1 VAQTD
6 MFNNL
11 LESKPKKQRTV
22 GGLVLSGVI
31 HALVITAAVYGTLQA
46 KEQLEKPKAEK
57 VEFVDMKKK
66 EEPPP
71 PKEEPKPMPK
81 DVVVAPPPPKGFQVP
96 IAPIK
101 VPDVLPDIDLS
112 KKVTD
117 EADFTGKGVQG
128 GTSKGVVGGTGPVNT
143 DQPYF
148 EFQVEKQVQ
157 QIPGTGNMRY
167 PDMLKSANIEG
178 EVLAQFVVD
187 ETGRYEP
194 GTFKV
199 LKSSHDLFTAAVR
212 NALPNMKF
220 YPAEVGGRKVKQLV
234 QQPFTFTLTKSE

>member
-1 VAQTD
+1 
-6 MFNNL
+6 MFNTL
-11 LESKPKKQRTV
+11 IESKPKKQRTT
-22 GGLVLSGVI
+22 GGLIFSGVL
-31 HALVITAAVYGTLQA
+31 HAILGTAAVYGTLQA

-57 VEFVDMKKK
+57 VEFVDIKKK

-71 PKEEPKPMPK
+71 PKEVPPPPK
-81 DVVVAPPPPKGFQVP
+81 DVVMAPPPPKGFQVLT
-96 IAPIK
+96 APVK

-117 EADFTGKGVQG
+117 EADFSGKGVAG
-128 GTSKGVVGGTGPVNT
+128 GTSKGVVGGTAPVNS
-143 DQPYF
+143 DQPFF

-157 QIPGTGNMRY
+157 QIPGSGNLRY
-167 PDMLKSANIEG
+167 PDMLRSANVEG

-187 ETGRYEP
+187 TTGHYES

-199 LKSSHDLFTAAVR
+199 LKSSHDLFTAAVK
-212 NALPNMKF
+212 NALPTMRF

-234 QQPFTFTLTKSE
+234 QQPFTFSLQKS